1 MHLYLPNAD
10 WNSAEF
16 AVPVSAQTL
25 YAVSAT
31 DTSFNPWANAS
42 LTLSAIGTAGDGGT
56 TYVEVASPVPS
67 FYVTDVDLRGSSVS
81 TLRTVDVPPFT
92 GELPRCTVLR
102 RLC

>member
-1 MHLYLPNAD
+1 M
-10 WNSAEF
+10 S
-16 AVPVSAQTL
+16 VSAQTL

-42 LTLSAIGTAGDGGT
+42 LTVSAIGTAGDGGT
-56 TYVEVASPVPS
+56 TYVEVASPVPNS
-67 FYVTDVDLRGSSVS
+67 YVTDVDIQGSSVS

-92 GELPRCTVLR
+92 GELPRCTVVR